1 MFGWVSISFTTMRKV
16 LTSATTG
23 PVTAAATAPA
33 AIRLRGGSDHQAAH
47 QGSDHNCNQSPLAT
61 TLAAHR
67 NHCAP

>member
-1 MFGWVSISFTTMRKV
+1 MGLHFLHCHAR
-16 LTSATTG
+16 SADLGPTG

-61 TLAAHR
+61 TLAGHR